1 MLSKTAKKLYDDI
14 QREYMIDDSAGMLLL
29 KTVAESYDQYQ
40 AALKECQ
47 KDGFTIEDRWGQKKV
62 HPATVVMRDSKSAMI
77 TALKTLNLDFSTID
91 KHTIPSGLL
100 K

>member
-1 MLSKTAKKLYDDI
+1 MV
-14 QREYMIDDSAGMLLL
+14 DDSAGMLLL

-40 AALKECQ
+40 QALKECQ
-47 KDGFTIEDRWGQKKV
+47 KDGFTIEDRYGQKKV

-77 TALKTLNLDFSTID
+77 TALKTLNLDFSTVD
-91 KHTIPSGLL
+91 KYSIPMSVI